1 MLFIT
6 HNFMICYRIEIIL
19 SALFHD
25 RLSSVLQTFS
35 WQTFLLHSFMW
46 SLTHICFP
54 YNDYF
59 QMKAEIIVA
68 TDLSSLWNSEFLVG
82 ISQQQSLKNVHS
94 GLEPYLTIIVVEK
107 LFLSL
112 SGEFKD
118 MPFFLVDLSMPS
130 YYVFFLFT

>member
-1 MLFIT
+1 
-6 HNFMICYRIEIIL
+6 
-19 SALFHD
+19 
-25 RLSSVLQTFS
+25 
-35 WQTFLLHSFMW
+35 
-46 SLTHICFP
+46 
-54 YNDYF
+54 
-59 QMKAEIIVA
+59 MKAEIIVA